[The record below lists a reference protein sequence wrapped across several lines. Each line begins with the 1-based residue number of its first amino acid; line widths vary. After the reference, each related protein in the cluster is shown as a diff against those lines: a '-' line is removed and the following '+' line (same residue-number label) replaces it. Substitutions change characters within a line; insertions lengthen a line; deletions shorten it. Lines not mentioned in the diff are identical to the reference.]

1 MSSSALPPPGNLPS
15 WSRVSTLDRS
25 RYPRPCIRDRIPATD
40 TAVDVR
46 FLEKMS
52 QSVQHRFLN
61 QDKSIK
67 FLQEQHSKTLQKL
80 HQELESLKRENKDL
94 KFRFIVTQ
102 SSATP
107 PHSPHDPRC
116 QSVPSDIKSI
126 ILEEEIKDLKQAL
139 SASTLKNAEL
149 RKTVVYLES
158 QIDTKD
164 AEEDDGLSSQSST
177 PRKNRRK
184 YSVSNRN
191 VPLPFNATLNPLR
204 VRDTAD
210 KSFRSPSLDECE
222 QIIQHL
228 HKANCFQLEELIRLR
243 GDRASVASSRNATP
257 EPQTVKSSE
266 ALTSGVKFPR
276 IPSKPKSKK
285 PMRGTHLS
293 EFGEPL
299 PMVVNSLSANLA
311 DVKRR
316 QNRIPHKPS
325 APSNFS
331 SHK

>member
-80 HQELESLKRENKDL
+80 HQELESLKKENKDL
-94 KFRFIVTQ
+94 KFKVIVTQ
-102 SSATP
+102 SNATP

-126 ILEEEIKDLKQAL
+126 ILEEEIKDLKQSL
-139 SASTLKNAEL
+139 TASTLKNAEL
-149 RKTVVYLES
+149 RKTVIFLES
-158 QIDTKD
+158 QIDSKYVD
-164 AEEDDGLSSQSST
+164 DDDGLSSQSST
-177 PRKNRRK
+177 PQKNRRK
-184 YSVSNRN
+184 YSVRSQN

-204 VRDTAD
+204 VHDSAD
-210 KSFRSPSLDECE
+210 KRFRNPSLQECE

-228 HKANCFQLEELIRLR
+228 HKANCIQLEELIRFR
-243 GDRASVASSRNATP
+243 GDRGSVSSSRNATP
-257 EPQTVKSSE
+257 EPQAVKSYE
-266 ALTSGVKFPR
+266 ASPTGIKFPR

-285 PMRGTHLS
+285 PMRATSLS

-311 DVKRR
+311 DAKRR
-316 QNRIPHKPS
+316 QSRIPHKPN
-325 APSNFS
+325 APSNLS
-331 SHK
+331 GHK